1 MKTWTFNS
9 MLIFVCFV
17 VVPESVGLEDVDEAQ
32 VDEEALTLVVPG
44 WNAAGSKS
52 SKFEKDFIFIY
63 QRNKKNNNN

>member
-1 MKTWTFNS
+1 MDVQFNANIR
-9 MLIFVCFV
+9 LFV

-52 SKFEKDFIFIY
+52 SKFEKDFLINLPKG
-63 QRNKKNNNN
+63 QKTN

>member
-1 MKTWTFNS
+1 M
-9 MLIFVCFV
+9 

-52 SKFEKDFIFIY
+52 NKFEKDLLI
-63 QRNKKNNNN
+63 NLPKGKKTTEMSSFLIKFHYTQT